1 MALYNHKIST
11 REIDTQLTAPVN
23 GTAGL
28 QVVIGTAPINMAEN
42 PAAAVNTPIIAYS
55 FKEAVA
61 ALGYSD
67 DFEKYTLCQS
77 MDASFRVFA
86 VAPVIFINVLDPKK
100 HKKAYTA
107 AEAAT
112 VEAGVA
118 TIKETGLLLDS
129 IAVTDQDA
137 KKLTKGTDYELA
149 FDDDGYVTVTLISNT
164 TTKTVTGVKVTG
176 TQLDPTAVTAKDVIG
191 GVDAATSAETGT
203 EVIRQIYPKLGLVPG
218 LILAPGW
225 SQDASVA
232 AVLRSKAQNINGVFN
247 CECVIDMD
255 SSTTGTR
262 VYTKLLEA
270 KTALAVSD
278 SHAILVWPK
287 AKLGKKIYYY
297 SAVWAA
303 MTAYTDAQHGDVPYK
318 SPSNELINM
327 SAAVLAD
334 GTEVIMDNEQAGLVN
349 SYGIVTAINDQGWK
363 SWGNNTSA
371 YPNTTDPKDRWIACR
386 RMMSW
391 YRNHFILTYKDK
403 VDDPTSYRLTEALVD
418 SENIYLNSLTAAGT
432 IAGGVITFNAAD
444 NPVTSILNGE
454 VHFPTKIAFWT
465 PAEWIENAI
474 EFDPT
479 ILKKA
484 LGGN

>member
-11 REIDTQLTAPVN
+11 KEIDTQLTAPVN

-28 QVVIGTAPINMAEN
+28 QVVIGTAPINMAED

-67 DFEKYTLCQS
+67 DFDKYTLCQS

-100 HKKAYTA
+100 HKKTYTT
-107 AEAAT
+107 AEVVT

-129 IAVTDQDA
+129 IAVTDQGT

-149 FDDDGYVTVTLISNT
+149 FDDDGYVTVTLISNE

-176 TQLDPTAVTAKDVIG
+176 NQLDPTAVTAKDVIG
-191 GVDAATSAETGT
+191 GVDAATGAETGA
-203 EVIRQIYPKLGLVPG
+203 EVIRQIYPKLGLTPG

-232 AVLRSKAQNINGVFN
+232 AVLRSKTQNINDLFT

-255 SSTTGTR
+255 SSATGTK

-270 KTALAVSD
+270 KTALAVAD
-278 SHAILVWPK
+278 PHAILVWPK
-287 AKLGKKIYYY
+287 VKLGKKIYCY

-318 SPSNELINM
+318 SPSNEIINM

-334 GTEVIMDNEQAGLVN
+334 GTEVILDNAQAALVN

-371 YPNTTDPKDRWIACR
+371 YPGTTDPKDRWIACR

-391 YRNHFILTYKDK
+391 YRNHFILTYKSK
-403 VDDPTSYRLTEALVD
+403 VDDPASYRLIEALVD
-418 SENIYLNSLTAAGT
+418 SENIYLNSLTATGA
-432 IAGGVITFNAAD
+432 IAGGVIRFSEAD

-454 VHFPTKIAFWT
+454 IHFSTKIAFWT
-465 PAEWIENAI
+465 PAEWIENVI

-479 ILKKA
+479 ILQTA
-484 LGGN
+484 LGGE

>member
-11 REIDTQLTAPVN
+11 KEIDTQLTAPVN

-28 QVVIGTAPINMAEN
+28 QVVIGTAPINMAED

-67 DFEKYTLCQS
+67 DFDKYTLCQS

-100 HKKAYTA
+100 HKKAYTT
-107 AEAAT
+107 AEVVT

-129 IAVTDQDA
+129 IAVTDQGT

-149 FDDDGYVTVTLISNT
+149 FDDDGYVTVTLISNE
-164 TTKTVTGVKVTG
+164 TTKAVTGVKVTG
-176 TQLDPTAVTAKDVIG
+176 NQLDPTAVTAKDVIG
-191 GVDAATSAETGT
+191 GVDAETGAETGA
-203 EVIRQIYPKLGLVPG
+203 EVIRQIYPKFGLTPG

-232 AVLRSKAQNINGVFN
+232 AVLRSKTQNINDLFT

-255 SSTTGTR
+255 SSATGTK
-262 VYTKLLEA
+262 VYMKLLEA

-278 SHAILVWPK
+278 PHAILVWPK
-287 AKLGKKIYYY
+287 VKLGKKIYCY

-318 SPSNELINM
+318 SPSNEIINM

-334 GTEVIMDNEQAGLVN
+334 GTEVIMDNAQAALVN

-371 YPNTTDPKDRWIACR
+371 YPGTTDSKDRWIACR

-391 YRNHFILTYKDK
+391 YRNHFILTYKSK
-403 VDDPTSYRLTEALVD
+403 VDDPASYRLIEALVD
-418 SENIYLNSLTAAGT
+418 SENIYLNSLTATGA
-432 IAGGVITFNAAD
+432 IAGGVISFSEAD

-454 VHFPTKIAFWT
+454 VHFSTKIAFWT
-465 PAEWIENAI
+465 PAEWIENVI

-479 ILKKA
+479 ILQTA
-484 LGGN
+484 LGGE